1 MGFPG
6 VVVKNPH
13 ANAGDVRDMGL
24 IPGSG
29 RYPGGG
35 TGNLLQ
41 YPSLENSI
49 DRGTRRATV
58 HGVKKSG
65 TCLSAYTQ
73 NRLCHS

>member
-1 MGFPG
+1 MA
-6 VVVKNPH
+6 KNPPV
-13 ANAGDVRDMGL
+13 NAGDARDMVL
-24 IPGSG
+24 ILGSG

-58 HGVKKSG
+58 HGMAKS
-65 TCLSAYTQ
+65 
-73 NRLCHS
+73 RM